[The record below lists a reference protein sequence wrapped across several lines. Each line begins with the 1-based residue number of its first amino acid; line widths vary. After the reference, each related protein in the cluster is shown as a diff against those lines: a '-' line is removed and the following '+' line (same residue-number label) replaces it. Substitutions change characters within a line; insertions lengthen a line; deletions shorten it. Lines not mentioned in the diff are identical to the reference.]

1 MPKVFP
7 SQHIIPS
14 LHRTTAAFP
23 WWCDFCY
30 RRNCLKGRVT
40 KGRQDTANPDP
51 PASNVL
57 ADTSSAGTLLITP
70 EIGFNEFFSCWH
82 WLWSAHHLDEAVN
95 TPLFLPSQCL
105 LPKYELLVLSGMAS
119 AAVNPLLVLSPA
131 KTSCDAQ
138 RTRCCGQAASSTW
151 WYRAMAGPAVVFTQL
166 AYYQVNL
173 AASHAAG
180 LVWSK
185 RIGDLSVLYFLGSR

>member
-1 MPKVFP
+1 M
-7 SQHIIPS
+7 
-14 LHRTTAAFP
+14 
-23 WWCDFCY
+23 
-30 RRNCLKGRVT
+30 
-40 KGRQDTANPDP
+40 KGRQDTVNPDP

-57 ADTSSAGTLLITP
+57 ADTSSAGTLLIKP
-70 EIGFNEFFSCWH
+70 EVGFKEFFSCWH
-82 WLWSAHHLDEAVN
+82 GLWSAHHLDEAVN

-105 LPKYELLVLSGMAS
+105 LPKYELLVLSGTAS

-151 WYRAMAGPAVVFTQL
+151 WYREMAGPAVVFTQL

-185 RIGDLSVLYFLGSR
+185 RIGDLSVLYFLGSRGRCRMLTNTFLYWSLNIRNRMLLPI

>member
-1 MPKVFP
+1 MLPAELFQRARLRKVDRTRLTQIHQHPTYWPIRAALAPCSSRGRSGSKNF
-7 SQHIIPS
+7 SRVGTGCGQHIILTRLLT
-14 LHRTTAAFP
+14 LH
-23 WWCDFCY
+23 CFC
-30 RRNCLKGRVT
+30 RRNAYFQST
-40 KGRQDTANPDP
+40 
-51 PASNVL
+51 
-57 ADTSSAGTLLITP
+57 
-70 EIGFNEFFSCWH
+70 SCWC
-82 WLWSAHHLDEAVN
+82 
-95 TPLFLPSQCL
+95 FLAWHR
-105 LPKYELLVLSGMAS
+105 LPF
-119 AAVNPLLVLSPA
+119 NPLLVLSPA

-185 RIGDLSVLYFLGSR
+185 RIGDLSFLYFLGSR